1 MSASQR
7 RKGASYEREIV
18 NILRETIAPEIRRN
32 LSQSRDSGADILW
45 GDYVFECKR
54 RRKLTF
60 INWFQQAKDACLG
73 NQKPVVICRE
83 DEGENMVI
91 VRLTDFLHLL
101 RDKNES

>member
-1 MSASQR
+1 MQR

-54 RRKLTF
+54 RHKLTF
-60 INWFQQAKDACLG
+60 VKWFQQAKDACLPT
-73 NQKPVVICRE
+73 QKPIVICRE
-83 DEGENMVI
+83 DEGENLVI
-91 VRLTDFLHLL
+91 LRLVDFLKLIG
-101 RDKNES
+101 DKNV